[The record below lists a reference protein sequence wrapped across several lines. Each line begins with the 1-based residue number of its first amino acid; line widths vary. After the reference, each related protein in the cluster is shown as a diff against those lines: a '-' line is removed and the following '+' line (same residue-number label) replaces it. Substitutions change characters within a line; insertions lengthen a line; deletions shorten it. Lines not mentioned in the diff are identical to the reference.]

1 MMAAEQQLATAT
13 VGELFGDDAPPAL
26 AGRSVSGL
34 AADSRRV
41 TPGGLFLACAGRRSH
56 GLDHVAEA
64 LARGAA
70 LVAWEP
76 VAGRPAP
83 ALISGAE
90 CFPVVALGR
99 RSGEIA
105 DVFFGRPSASLAV
118 VGFTGTNGKTTCT
131 QLVGGALEAAGRAAG
146 VIGTLGAG
154 RVGGLVDLG
163 YTTPD
168 AVEVHR
174 TLAAIRDAGGEDVA
188 MEVSSHALDQGRVAG
203 VRFRVA
209 AFTNLSRDHLDY
221 HGTLE
226 AYAAAKLALF
236 RSPGLDAAV
245 VNGDD
250 PLADDVLAQLGSGTT
265 AIVVGRQ
272 PGGRGD
278 RRLEIEALEHGP
290 AGLTVS
296 FGGSWGQGRLRSPLW
311 GEFNGSNLALAL
323 GVLLALGLE
332 LGEATDALG
341 SVRAPAGR
349 MELFVAPRPG
359 PRVIVDYAHTP
370 DALAQALA
378 AVRAHC
384 EGRVW
389 CVFGCGGE
397 RDRGKRPEMGA
408 VAEQL
413 ADEIVV
419 TDDNPR
425 GEAGDAIVAQILA
438 GMERRPRVERD
449 RRAAITLAVAEAG
462 PDDVVLVAGKGH
474 EDYQLVAGER
484 RAFSDRALVRELLE
498 GRS

>member
-1 MMAAEQQLATAT
+1 MMTAEQQRSGPT

-26 AGRSVSGL
+26 AGRSVPGL

-41 TPGGLFLACAGRRSH
+41 TAGGLFLACAGRRSH
-56 GLDHVAEA
+56 GLDHVADA

-83 ALISGAE
+83 ALIAGAE
-90 CFPVVALGR
+90 CFPVVALGQ

-105 DVFFGRPSASLAV
+105 DVFFGRPSASLDV

-131 QLVGGALEAAGRAAG
+131 QLVGGALEAAGRPAG

-154 RVGGLVDLG
+154 RVGGLADLG
-163 YTTPD
+163 HTTPD
-168 AVEVHR
+168 AVEVQR
-174 TLAAIRDAGGEDVA
+174 ALAAIRDAGGETVA
-188 MEVSSHALDQGRVAG
+188 MEVSSHALDQARVAG

-209 AFTNLSRDHLDY
+209 GFTNLSRDHLDY

-236 RSPGLDAAV
+236 RTPGLGAAV

-250 PLADDVLAQLGSGTT
+250 PLADDVLAQLGSATT
-265 AIVVGRQ
+265 AIVVGRDA
-272 PGGRGD
+272 GDRGD
-278 RRLEIEALEHGP
+278 RRLEIEALEHG
-290 AGLTVS
+290 ATGLTVR

-311 GEFNGSNLALAL
+311 GEFNGSNLILAL
-323 GVLLALGLE
+323 GALLALGLE

-341 SVRAPAGR
+341 SIAAPAGR
-349 MELFVAPRPG
+349 MELFVAPHPG

-408 VAEQL
+408 VAEEL
-413 ADEIVV
+413 ADEVVV

-425 GEAGDAIVAQILA
+425 GEDGDAIVAQILA
-438 GMERRPRVERD
+438 GMRGRPRVERD
-449 RRAAITLAVAEAG
+449 RRRAIATAVSTAG
-462 PDDVVLVAGKGH
+462 PADVVLVAGKGH

-484 RAFSDRALVRELLE
+484 RAFSDRSLVRELL
-498 GRS
+498 GVGS